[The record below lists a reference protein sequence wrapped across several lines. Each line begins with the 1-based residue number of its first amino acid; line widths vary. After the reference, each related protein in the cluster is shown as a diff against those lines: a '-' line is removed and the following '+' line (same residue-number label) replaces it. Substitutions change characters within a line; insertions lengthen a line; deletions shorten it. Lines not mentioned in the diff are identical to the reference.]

1 MSHAMDRE
9 EFDEEMDRREFR
21 RKRRVQNQVI
31 AYISAVIML
40 AVILAGA
47 GLGIHKGIT
56 AWNDK
61 KEAQE
66 LQAQMEEMSANQ
78 EDQVVVEAPVETEEP
93 VVEEEKSQLD
103 EIVDACIAEMPLED
117 KVAGLF
123 IITPEALT
131 GTDVA
136 IKAGDTTKEKLSQ
149 YAVGGLIYA
158 KQNIKSADQLKEMI
172 SGTQGFSKYPLF
184 IGIDEEGGSV
194 SRIAESGLADNVG
207 TMGDIGTS
215 GDPSKAKEAGS
226 AIAAYLS
233 EYGFNLDFA
242 PVADVILE
250 GNSIIGDRSFGSN
263 AGDDAAM
270 VSACVEG
277 LQEGDVSA
285 CLKHFPGLG
294 STTEDTHEGMATSEK
309 TKEDF
314 ETTDFLSF
322 QGGIDAG
329 ADFVMV
335 SHLSVPNITGDN
347 TPSSLSDKMITDILR
362 GELGFNGIVITDA
375 MDMKA
380 VTDYYTS
387 DEAAVKALQAGA
399 DMILMPEDFEAAYQ
413 GVLDAVNNGTLS
425 EERINESLQ
434 RIYRQSG
441 GLIIFFN
448 FLKNFKNC
456 C

>member
-1 MSHAMDRE
+1 MADLDRE

-21 RKRRVQNQVI
+21 RKRRVRNQVI

-40 AVILAGA
+40 AAILTGA
-47 GLGIHKGIT
+47 GLGIHKGIA

-61 KEAQE
+61 KEAEE

-78 EDQVVVEAPVETEEP
+78 EDQVVVEAPVETQEP

-172 SGTQGFSKYPLF
+172 SGTQSFSKYPLF

-207 TMGDIGTS
+207 TMGDIGAS
-215 GDPSKAKEAGS
+215 GDLSKAKEAGS
-226 AIAAYLS
+226 TIAAYLA

-277 LQEGDVSA
+277 LQAGDVSA

-434 RIYRQSG
+434 RIYRVKYSD
-441 GLIIFFN
+441 
-448 FLKNFKNC
+448 KVED
-456 C
+456 

>member
-1 MSHAMDRE
+1 M
-9 EFDEEMDRREFR
+9 
-21 RKRRVQNQVI
+21 
-31 AYISAVIML
+31 
-40 AVILAGA
+40 
-47 GLGIHKGIT
+47 
-56 AWNDK
+56 
-61 KEAQE
+61 
-66 LQAQMEEMSANQ
+66 
-78 EDQVVVEAPVETEEP
+78 
-93 VVEEEKSQLD
+93 
-103 EIVDACIAEMPLED
+103 
-117 KVAGLF
+117 
-123 IITPEALT
+123 
-131 GTDVA
+131 
-136 IKAGDTTKEKLSQ
+136 
-149 YAVGGLIYA
+149 
-158 KQNIKSADQLKEMI
+158 
-172 SGTQGFSKYPLF
+172 
-184 IGIDEEGGSV
+184 
-194 SRIAESGLADNVG
+194 
-207 TMGDIGTS
+207 
-215 GDPSKAKEAGS
+215 
-226 AIAAYLS
+226 
-233 EYGFNLDFA
+233 
-242 PVADVILE
+242 ADVILE

-434 RIYRQSG
+434 RIYRVKYSD
-441 GLIIFFN
+441 
-448 FLKNFKNC
+448 KVED
-456 C
+456 

>member
-1 MSHAMDRE
+1 MANLDRE

-31 AYISAVIML
+31 AYISAVTMVV
-40 AVILAGA
+40 VILAGA
-47 GLGIHKGIT
+47 GRGSHKGIT

-158 KQNIKSADQLKEMI
+158 KQNIKSADQLKEII

-434 RIYRQSG
+434 RIYRVKYSD
-441 GLIIFFN
+441 
-448 FLKNFKNC
+448 KVED
-456 C
+456 

>member
-1 MSHAMDRE
+1 MADLDRE

-21 RKRRVQNQVI
+21 RKRRVRNQVI

-172 SGTQGFSKYPLF
+172 SGTQGFSKYRLF

-387 DEAAVKALQAGA
+387 EEDAVKALQAGA

-434 RIYRQSG
+434 RIYRVKYSD
-441 GLIIFFN
+441 
-448 FLKNFKNC
+448 KVED
-456 C
+456 

>member
-1 MSHAMDRE
+1 MADLDRE

-277 LQEGDVSA
+277 LQEGNVSA

-434 RIYRQSG
+434 RIYRVKYSD
-441 GLIIFFN
+441 
-448 FLKNFKNC
+448 KVED
-456 C
+456 

>member
-1 MSHAMDRE
+1 MANLDRE

-277 LQEGDVSA
+277 LQEGNVSA

-399 DMILMPEDFEAAYQ
+399 DMILIPEDFEAAYQ

-434 RIYRQSG
+434 RIYRVKYSD
-441 GLIIFFN
+441 
-448 FLKNFKNC
+448 KVED
-456 C
+456 

>member
-1 MSHAMDRE
+1 MADLDRE

-21 RKRRVQNQVI
+21 RKRRVRNQVI
-31 AYISAVIML
+31 AYVSAVIML
-40 AVILAGA
+40 AVILTGV
-47 GLGIHKGIT
+47 GLGIHRVIA

-61 KEAQE
+61 KQAEE
-66 LQAQMEEMSANQ
+66 LQAQMEEMSAQ
-78 EDQVVVEAPVETEEP
+78 EEQVAVEAPVETEEP
-93 VVEEEKSQLD
+93 VEEEQKSQLD

-149 YAVGGLIYA
+149 HAVGGLIYA

-184 IGIDEEGGSV
+184 IGIDEEGGSI
-194 SRIAESGLADNVG
+194 SRIAESGLADNVSS
-207 TMGDIGTS
+207 MGDIGAS
-215 GDPSKAKEAGS
+215 GDISKAKEAGS
-226 AIAAYLS
+226 SIASYLS

-250 GNSIIGDRSFGSN
+250 GNTLIGDRSFGSN
-263 AGDDAAM
+263 AGDVATMVAAC
-270 VSACVEG
+270 AEG
-277 LQEGDVSA
+277 LQEGGVSA

-294 STTEDTHEGMATSEK
+294 STTEDTHEGMASSEK

-322 QGGIDAG
+322 QAGIDAG

-347 TPSSLSDKMITDILR
+347 TPASLSAKMITDILR
-362 GELGFNGIVITDA
+362 GELGFNGVVITDA

-380 VTDYYTS
+380 VTEYYTA

-399 DMILMPEDFEAAYQ
+399 DMILMPEDFETAYQ

-434 RIYRQSG
+434 RIYRVKYSD
-441 GLIIFFN
+441 
-448 FLKNFKNC
+448 KAED
-456 C
+456 

>member
-1 MSHAMDRE
+1 MANLDRE

-184 IGIDEEGGSV
+184 IGIDEEGGNV

-277 LQEGDVSA
+277 LQEGNVSA

-434 RIYRQSG
+434 RIYRVKYSD
-441 GLIIFFN
+441 
-448 FLKNFKNC
+448 KVED
-456 C
+456 

>member
-1 MSHAMDRE
+1 MANLDRE

-263 AGDDAAM
+263 AGDDAAV

-434 RIYRQSG
+434 RIYRVKYSD
-441 GLIIFFN
+441 
-448 FLKNFKNC
+448 KVED
-456 C
+456 

>member
-1 MSHAMDRE
+1 MANLDRE

-263 AGDDAAM
+263 AGDAM

-434 RIYRQSG
+434 RIYRVKYSD
-441 GLIIFFN
+441 
-448 FLKNFKNC
+448 KVED
-456 C
+456 

>member
-1 MSHAMDRE
+1 MANLDRE

-103 EIVDACIAEMPLED
+103 EIVDACIAEMPLEA

-434 RIYRQSG
+434 RIYRVKYSD
-441 GLIIFFN
+441 
-448 FLKNFKNC
+448 KVED
-456 C
+456 

>member
-1 MSHAMDRE
+1 MANLDRE

-184 IGIDEEGGSV
+184 SGIDEEGGSV

-277 LQEGDVSA
+277 LQEGNVSA

-434 RIYRQSG
+434 RIYRVKYSD
-441 GLIIFFN
+441 
-448 FLKNFKNC
+448 KVED
-456 C
+456 

>member
-1 MSHAMDRE
+1 MANLDRE

-40 AVILAGA
+40 AVILASA

-434 RIYRQSG
+434 RIYRVKYSD
-441 GLIIFFN
+441 
-448 FLKNFKNC
+448 KVED
-456 C
+456 

>member
-1 MSHAMDRE
+1 MANLDRE

-117 KVAGLF
+117 KVSGLF

-434 RIYRQSG
+434 RIYRVKYSD
-441 GLIIFFN
+441 
-448 FLKNFKNC
+448 KVED
-456 C
+456 

>member
-1 MSHAMDRE
+1 MT
-9 EFDEEMDRREFR
+9 
-21 RKRRVQNQVI
+21 
-31 AYISAVIML
+31 ISNNNVWINSL
-40 AVILAGA
+40 STF
-47 GLGIHKGIT
+47 T

-434 RIYRQSG
+434 RIYRVKYSD
-441 GLIIFFN
+441 
-448 FLKNFKNC
+448 KVED
-456 C
+456 

>member
-1 MSHAMDRE
+1 MANLDRE

-47 GLGIHKGIT
+47 GLGIRKGIT

-434 RIYRQSG
+434 RIYRVKYSD
-441 GLIIFFN
+441 
-448 FLKNFKNC
+448 KVED
-456 C
+456 

>member
-1 MSHAMDRE
+1 MADLDRE

-21 RKRRVQNQVI
+21 RKRRVRNQVI

-207 TMGDIGTS
+207 TMGDIGAS
-215 GDPSKAKEAGS
+215 GDSSKAKEAGS

-263 AGDDAAM
+263 AGDAAAM

-434 RIYRQSG
+434 RIYRVKYSD
-441 GLIIFFN
+441 
-448 FLKNFKNC
+448 KVED
-456 C
+456 

>member
-1 MSHAMDRE
+1 MANLDRE

-277 LQEGDVSA
+277 LQEGNVSA

-347 TPSSLSDKMITDILR
+347 TPSSLSNKMITDILR

-434 RIYRQSG
+434 RIYRVKYSD
-441 GLIIFFN
+441 
-448 FLKNFKNC
+448 KVED
-456 C
+456 

>member
-1 MSHAMDRE
+1 MANLDRE

-184 IGIDEEGGSV
+184 IGIDEEGGNV

-434 RIYRQSG
+434 RIYRVKYSD
-441 GLIIFFN
+441 
-448 FLKNFKNC
+448 KVED
-456 C
+456 

>member
-1 MSHAMDRE
+1 MANLDRE

-117 KVAGLF
+117 KVGGLF

-434 RIYRQSG
+434 RIYRVKYSD
-441 GLIIFFN
+441 
-448 FLKNFKNC
+448 KVED
-456 C
+456 

>member
-1 MSHAMDRE
+1 MANLDRE

-434 RIYRQSG
+434 RIYRV
-441 GLIIFFN
+441 
-448 FLKNFKNC
+448 K
-456 C
+456 

>member
-1 MSHAMDRE
+1 MANLDRE

-21 RKRRVQNQVI
+21 RKRRVRNQVI

-56 AWNDK
+56 TWNDK

-434 RIYRQSG
+434 RIYRVKYSD
-441 GLIIFFN
+441 
-448 FLKNFKNC
+448 KVED
-456 C
+456 

>member
-1 MSHAMDRE
+1 
-9 EFDEEMDRREFR
+9 
-21 RKRRVQNQVI
+21 
-31 AYISAVIML
+31 
-40 AVILAGA
+40 
-47 GLGIHKGIT
+47 
-56 AWNDK
+56 
-61 KEAQE
+61 
-66 LQAQMEEMSANQ
+66 MEEMSANQ

-207 TMGDIGTS
+207 TMGAIGTS

-434 RIYRQSG
+434 RIYRVKYSD
-441 GLIIFFN
+441 
-448 FLKNFKNC
+448 KVED
-456 C
+456 

>member
-1 MSHAMDRE
+1 MANLDRE

-294 STTEDTHEGMATSEK
+294 STTEDTHEGMAISEK

-434 RIYRQSG
+434 RIYRVKYG
-441 GLIIFFN
+441 D
-448 FLKNFKNC
+448 KVED
-456 C
+456 